1 MMDSSVH
8 KQLHF
13 KSVNAE
19 NRREVEGLTVFSE
32 QAGFIES
39 VSECL
44 READELELWRP
55 VGIYDSDTLI
65 GFAMYGYFPEPA
77 PGQLWLDRLLID
89 KRYQGKGYGKQAVL
103 SLLDRLHTEYQSGMV
118 YLSVYENNPHAI
130 KLYQQIVSG
139 LTGNTI
145 ARGNISW
152 SIIFERCRASQRSIC
167 AESS

>member
-1 MMDSSVH
+1 M
-8 KQLHF
+8 
-13 KSVNAE
+13 
-19 NRREVEGLTVFSE
+19 TVFSE

-77 PGQLWLDRLLID
+77 PGQLWLDRSLID

-103 SLLDRLHTEYQSGMV
+103 SLLDRLHTEYQSGTV

-130 KLYQQIVSG
+130 KLYQQIGFRFNRKYDSRGTYHGVSFLRDVEPVNG
-139 LTGNTI
+139 QYVLNRLNRPI
-145 ARGNISW
+145 
-152 SIIFERCRASQRSIC
+152 
-167 AESS
+167 

>member
-1 MMDSSVH
+1 MDSSVH

-65 GFAMYGYFPEPA
+65 GFAMYGYFPDGWIGCSLIKDIREKDMENRRCFRFLTDCIQSIRAARYILACMRIIPM
-77 PGQLWLDRLLID
+77 QSSFINRL
-89 KRYQGKGYGKQAVL
+89 
-103 SLLDRLHTEYQSGMV
+103 
-118 YLSVYENNPHAI
+118 
-130 KLYQQIVSG
+130 VSG

>member
-32 QAGFIES
+32 QTGFIES

-103 SLLDRLHTEYQSGMV
+103 SLLDRLHTEYQSGTV

>member
-1 MMDSSVH
+1 MDSSVH

-65 GFAMYGYFPEPA
+65 GFAMY
-77 PGQLWLDRLLID
+77 QSRLRDSYGWIGCSLIKD
-89 KRYQGKGYGKQAVL
+89 IREKDMENRRCFRFLTDCIQSIRAARYILACMRIIPMQ
-103 SLLDRLHTEYQSGMV
+103 SSFINRL
-118 YLSVYENNPHAI
+118 
-130 KLYQQIVSG
+130 VSG

>member
-103 SLLDRLHTEYQSGMV
+103 SLLDRAAWYILACMRIIPMQSSSINR
-118 YLSVYENNPHAI
+118 L
-130 KLYQQIVSG
+130 VSG

>member
-89 KRYQGKGYGKQAVL
+89 KRYQGKGYGKQRCFRFLTDCIQSIRAARYIL
-103 SLLDRLHTEYQSGMV
+103 ACMRIIPMQSSFINRL
-118 YLSVYENNPHAI
+118 
-130 KLYQQIVSG
+130 VSG

>member
-65 GFAMYGYFPEPA
+65 GFAMYGY
-77 PGQLWLDRLLID
+77 
-89 KRYQGKGYGKQAVL
+89 QGKGYGKQAVL
-103 SLLDRLHTEYQSGMV
+103 SLLDRLHTEYQSGTV

-130 KLYQQIVSG
+130 KLYQQIGFRFNGKYDSKG
-139 LTGNTI
+139 EHI
-145 ARGNISW
+145 MEYH
-152 SIIFERCRASQRSIC
+152 F
-167 AESS
+167 